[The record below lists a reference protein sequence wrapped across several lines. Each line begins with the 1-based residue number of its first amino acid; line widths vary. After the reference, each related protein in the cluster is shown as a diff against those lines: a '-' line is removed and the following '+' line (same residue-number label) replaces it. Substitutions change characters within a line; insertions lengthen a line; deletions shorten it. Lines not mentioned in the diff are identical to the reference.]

1 MRISPVQPE
10 KVEKFLWTF
19 GKVCGSVVLKNSQG
33 ELSERQGKKVKILE
47 EFWYGNIQ
55 PNERDVVPNS
65 RLAKLLKLVA
75 KNEESLVPML
85 SEDAKAVFEKLKD
98 SQDELSSTNECD
110 SFVLGFRLGARFMLE
125 VIEDMDVPFIDG

>member
-1 MRISPVQPE
+1 M
-10 KVEKFLWTF
+10 
-19 GKVCGSVVLKNSQG
+19 
-33 ELSERQGKKVKILE
+33 KILE

-75 KNEESLVPML
+75 KNEENLTPML

-98 SQDELSSTNECD
+98 SQDELSSMNERD
-110 SFVLGFRLGARFMLE
+110 AFVLGFRLGGRFMLE
-125 VIEDMDVPFIDG
+125 VMEDMDVPFIDG

>member
-1 MRISPVQPE
+1 M
-10 KVEKFLWTF
+10 
-19 GKVCGSVVLKNSQG
+19 
-33 ELSERQGKKVKILE
+33 KILE

-75 KNEESLVPML
+75 KNEENLAPML
-85 SEDAKAVFEKLKD
+85 SEDAKAVFGKLKD
-98 SQDELSSTNECD
+98 SQDELSSMNERD

-125 VIEDMDVPFIDG
+125 VMENMDIPFIDE